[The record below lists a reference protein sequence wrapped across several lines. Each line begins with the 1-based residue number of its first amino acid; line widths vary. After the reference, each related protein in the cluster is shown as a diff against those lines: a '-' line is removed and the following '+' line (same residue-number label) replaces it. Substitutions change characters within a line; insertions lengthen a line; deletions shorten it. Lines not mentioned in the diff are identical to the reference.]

1 MSEHR
6 QLSAIMFT
14 DIVGFSALMAGDEK
28 RALAAM
34 QQQREIMLPL
44 LGQFG
49 GRLHKEI
56 GDGTLCSFDSAVA
69 AVLCAQSI
77 QEQFRAQAKFRVRI
91 GIHIGEIVHRGDDI
105 FGDGVNIAA
114 RIEPLA
120 PEGGIAVS
128 DAVYGAVR
136 SQENLAFRLLGAKKL
151 KNIGKPMNVYVVALS
166 NASVSRWPLSRRWLW
181 ALPLCAVL
189 AAAFFFTPSWAPI
202 ATRLNLLSAATVD
215 IGSIAVLPL
224 KPLAAASAQD
234 LLGLGLA
241 DAIISEL
248 SKSRQ
253 ITVRPLTA
261 VRGYTALDTDAAAA
275 GKALAVA
282 AVLDGTWQQAGDRLR
297 VNASLIRATD
307 RKLLWNATFDVKAT
321 DIFGLQDQ
329 VSQAVAAHLR
339 IVLDHELNSKRPSSI
354 SPRAYE
360 AYAKGVQS
368 FYKNQNSSPDTSE
381 AVSYFQQALAEAPDF
396 ALARAR
402 LAYAFLWNAI
412 YDISKSGLYEKAL
425 VELHRA
431 EQLDPNLP
439 FLHMIRGAIA
449 NSEFGQWQL
458 ATAYR
463 EFRTT
468 ERLDPTQVDFELAG
482 LYFHV
487 GLEEQAHR
495 EVARLLALNPENV
508 GVKEGYVD
516 QLWLTARP
524 DEAAKVA
531 KELLN
536 KGPPTF
542 YYLEKRMIY
551 PAAERLGKYLAEH
564 PEQKEK
570 LGSNALLLALQGR
583 HVEAQAMIR
592 KIVAQSTSGRATH
605 HETFTAA
612 RIHALGG
619 DAKEAVRWL
628 QITADTGFPNL
639 PLFKRDPMLAQI
651 RESAEFKAFVTAME
665 PRWTKLV
672 AEFQSP

>member
-1 MSEHR
+1 MSER
-6 QLSAIMFT
+6 RKLSAIMFT

-28 RALAAM
+28 LALAAM

-44 LGQFG
+44 LGEFG
-49 GRLHKEI
+49 GRLHKEM

-77 QEQFRAQAKFRVRI
+77 QEQMRAQAKFCVRI

-136 SQENLAFRLLGAKKL
+136 SQDNLAFRLLGAKKL
-151 KNIGKPMNVYVVALS
+151 KNIDKSMNVYVVALS
-166 NASVSRWPLSRRWLW
+166 NASTSRWSLSRRWLW
-181 ALPLCAVL
+181 ALPLCAIL
-189 AAAFFFTPSWAPI
+189 AVSFYFAPSWAPI
-202 ATRLNLLSAATVD
+202 AARLKSVTETVD

-224 KPLAAASAQD
+224 KPLAAANAQD
-234 LLGLGLA
+234 MLGLGLA

-297 VNASLIRATD
+297 VNASLIRPSD
-307 RKLLWNATFDVKAT
+307 RKLLWNAIFDVKAT

-360 AYAKGVQS
+360 AYSKGVES
-368 FYKNQNSSPDTSE
+368 FYKNINLDTDTSE
-381 AVSYFQQALAEAPDF
+381 AVNYFQQAIAEAPDF
-396 ALARAR
+396 ALAHAR

-412 YDISKSGLYEKAL
+412 FDISKSGLYEKAL
-425 VELHRA
+425 VALRRA

-439 FLHMIRGAIA
+439 FLHMVRGAIA
-449 NSEFGQWQL
+449 TSEYGHWQM

-463 EFRTT
+463 EYRTA
-468 ERLDPTQVDFELAG
+468 ERLDPTQVDFELAS

-487 GLEEQAHR
+487 GLEEQGHR
-495 EVARLLALNPENV
+495 EVARLLALNPANV
-508 GVKEGYVD
+508 AAKEMYVGA
-516 QLWLTARP
+516 LLFFARP
-524 DEAAKVA
+524 DEAAKAA

-536 KGPPTF
+536 KEPSVAF
-542 YYLEKRMIY
+542 YLEKRMISA
-551 PAAERLGKYLAEH
+551 AAEQLDKYLAEH
-564 PEQKEK
+564 PEAKGK
-570 LGSNALLLALQGR
+570 LEPKALLLALQGR
-583 HVEAQAMIR
+583 HAEAQAMIR
-592 KIVAQSTSGRATH
+592 KIVTQSTSGRATH

-619 DAKEAVRWL
+619 DAEEAVRWL

-639 PLFKRDPMLAQI
+639 PLFKRDPMLAKI
-651 RESAEFKAFVTAME
+651 RESAEYKQFVAAFE
-665 PRWTKLV
+665 PRWTKLA
-672 AEFQSP
+672 AEFQLP